1 MTVTVSF
8 AGEIV
13 QTKEYSFKNDSQ
25 TWSAKV
31 TAKVDKAQVKPGEEF
46 NISLSVENISG
57 ADEVNVSNVIWQL
70 TNYAQRVGDSASN
83 LLGWYSVLDGKLDPD
98 DPYQDVYDAVTKTG
112 TNGLN
117 VSNSSPV
124 YFYSIKASAEEGKE
138 VKISELTLNAKV
150 KTKKDAQT
158 GTAKLFGDAVSL
170 MINTSQTTDGIHFD
184 EIPIE
189 ITNNPTDDQT
199 PTETTYTVSAKP
211 SVTSAYVGDT
221 FNVDVVASADQAA
234 DLAAVD
240 AVLNYDKDLVKPI
253 GATAIAIN
261 TTATPL
267 YYTDGTNGITTDGT
281 GKVYL
286 YGSSAQTGTDGLVV
300 ATYQFEALKS
310 GTASFSIADG
320 AKIGKSGTTADIAA
334 ASGTA
339 STVAINE
346 VPDEKSLISNAD
358 YKGAPT
364 GKQVLKYVAKDMPAS
379 GNAYFYG
386 EDTTPLYYAYDN
398 NDGKHVFLGFVDAGL
413 TNDTLAAVTEK
424 TGNYET
430 LSYTGDINKNDSI
443 NAVDSLI
450 AYDLAT
456 GVYSADSDM
465 STLTAQRRLEADINK
480 DGTVTAAD
488 ARAIMFKALG
498 IADPELAQ

>member
-8 AGEIV
+8 AGE
-13 QTKEYSFKNDSQ
+13 TTSTTDYSYNG
-25 TWSAKV
+25 WSVKV
-31 TAKVDKAQVKPGEEF
+31 AMKVDKNQVKPGDEF
-46 NISLSVENISG
+46 KITLSVENISG
-57 ADEVNVSNVIWQL
+57 ADTVDFTEAYWSVCYDYVEKLVWADII
-70 TNYAQRVGDSASN
+70 DSASATCTEGQKAN
-83 LLGWYSVLDGKLDPD
+83 LKEGIRYCNIFADTSTCKVTDLTATVTVKIKDTAAEQSRFLDGDLTINTDS
-98 DPYQDVYDAVTKTG
+98 YDAV
-112 TNGLN
+112 
-117 VSNSSPV
+117 V
-124 YFYSIKASAEEGKE
+124 YF
-138 VKISELTLNAKV
+138 
-150 KTKKDAQT
+150 D
-158 GTAKLFGDAVSL
+158 D
-170 MINTSQTTDGIHFD
+170 
-184 EIPIE
+184 IPIS
-189 ITNNPTDDQT
+189 ITNNPTDPT
-199 PTETTYTVSAKP
+199 PTEATYTVSAKP

-253 GATAIAIN
+253 GATAKAIN

-334 ASGTA
+334 TSGTA

-480 DGTVTAAD
+480 DGAVTAAD